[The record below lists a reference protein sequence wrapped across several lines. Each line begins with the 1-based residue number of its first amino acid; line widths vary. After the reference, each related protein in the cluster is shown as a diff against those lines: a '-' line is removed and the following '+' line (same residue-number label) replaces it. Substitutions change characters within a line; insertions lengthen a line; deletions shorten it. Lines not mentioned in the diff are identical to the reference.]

1 MREIPIHFFPILAAA
16 IAKIVL
22 GALWY
27 SPVLFINP
35 WRRMTGITEEQMKAG
50 MAKTLVVDVVGSFV
64 MAFVLF
70 HAIRYAEATTV
81 LQGLTVG
88 FFCWL
93 GFIAVATSTTV
104 TYERKPFALFLLN
117 NGYLLISLLVMGA
130 ILAVWG

>member
-1 MREIPIHFFPILAAA
+1 MREIPIHFFPILVAAV
-16 IAKIVL
+16 AKIVL

-27 SPVLFINP
+27 SPALFIKP

-50 MAKTLVVDVVGSFV
+50 IAKTLVVDFGGSFV
-64 MAFVLF
+64 MAFLLF

-93 GFIAVATSTTV
+93 GFIAVATISTV

>member
-27 SPVLFINP
+27 SPVLFIKP
-35 WRRMTGITEEQMKAG
+35 WRRMTGITEQQMKEG
-50 MAKTLVVDVVGSFV
+50 MAKTLVVDFVGSFV

-70 HAIRYAEATTV
+70 HAIRYAEATTI

-93 GFIAVATSTTV
+93 GFIAFATITTV